1 MVGLL
6 EDVRRVVQHGFK
18 ASGDIIALLGTTN
31 DDLSISEYAATIE
44 GRTTQ
49 EMIGAGRVP
58 VLDLE
63 LEKRVQEACLRAVAN
78 GLLRSA
84 HDCSDGG
91 LSVALA
97 ECCFSSLNRE
107 AVGAEVDLPG
117 QLSIQARL
125 FSESPSR
132 IIVSFHENALAQME
146 EIAAALACP
155 FTILGRTGGEHL
167 SIKADGE
174 DVIKLTL
181 TELEAA
187 WRNSLASKLRAEAMV
202 AEAE

>member
-1 MVGLL
+1 M
-6 EDVRRVVQHGFK
+6 
-18 ASGDIIALLGTTN
+18 
-31 DDLSISEYAATIE
+31 ISE
-44 GRTTQ
+44 
-49 EMIGAGRVP
+49 GRVP

-63 LEKRVQEACLRAVAN
+63 LEKRVQEAGLRAAGR

-91 LSVALA
+91 LAVALA

-107 AVGAEVDLPG
+107 AVGAEVELPPG
-117 QLSIQARL
+117 QLSLQARL

-132 IIVSFHENALAQME
+132 IIVSFHEAALAQME
-146 EIAAALACP
+146 EIADALACP

-174 DVIKLTL
+174 EVVKLTL

-202 AEAE
+202 AGAE